1 MPLEDRI
8 DLGAQPRTVVVNG
21 DGSTTLTFPVPAA
34 TIFALE
40 SVYVEVDT
48 SGAGPTTATLTIADQ
63 SGQVIATKR
72 QGQTIDAGASGSATW
87 ALRLADEAA
96 AAPVGGGIQFDT
108 FPQAGEWLFV
118 ETTGPGTTP
127 FGFGIELKPSDGLLV
142 NTPRAMQVFAGQGIG
157 LTATGGNVGL
167 IATGFGSGAAMTADQ
182 TIEVG
187 CGVGEMR
194 FDGTEM
200 HLQAF
205 SVDIAM
211 RLAAGKQ
218 FIIYD
223 SGGAVLASWGP

>member
-21 DGSTTLTFPVPAA
+21 DGTTSLSFPIPAA
-34 TIFALE
+34 TIFSLE

-48 SGAGPTTATLTIADQ
+48 SGAGPTVATLTIADQ
-63 SGQVIATKR
+63 SGQVIAKKR
-72 QGQTIDAGASGSATW
+72 QSEAIAAGASGSASW
-87 ALRLADEAA
+87 ALRLADEAGA
-96 AAPVGGGIQFDT
+96 TPAGGGIQFDT

-157 LTATGGNVGL
+157 LTATGGNVGMH
-167 IATGFGSGAAMTADQ
+167 ANAAGSNASITADAA
-182 TIEVG
+182 IEAS
-187 CGVGEMR
+187 CGVGELR